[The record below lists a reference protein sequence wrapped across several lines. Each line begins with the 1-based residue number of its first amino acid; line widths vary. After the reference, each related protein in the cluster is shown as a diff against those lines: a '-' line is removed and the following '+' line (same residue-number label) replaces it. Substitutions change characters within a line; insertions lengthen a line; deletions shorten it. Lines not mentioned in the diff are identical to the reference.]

1 MEYTPIKPDEYFII
15 QIPTPSPPEWRRQRA
30 SFMFPPFSLLFFHT
44 CIYVFLFFVVVLFR
58 LFFCMHRQE
67 RSTLKSLVQVPL
79 RASVTGLFRLLLLRC
94 FLFCQ
99 NASLQ
104 VNSDLK
110 TSSPWGRLQHSLL
123 SSFKHNLFHSLLSGP
138 IPPPPPPTLLFPAP
152 PPAPSSVWFCSL
164 PARLLLLPEPSSLR
178 ETLVHGPPH
187 LPSALPFN

>member
-30 SFMFPPFSLLFFHT
+30 SFMFPLFLSCFFIHAYMCFCFSLLFCFVYFFA
-44 CIYVFLFFVVVLFR
+44 CIDKNAHL
-58 LFFCMHRQE
+58 
-67 RSTLKSLVQVPL
+67 LKSLVQVPL

-152 PPAPSSVWFCSL
+152 PRSLQCVVLFPASQAPVAAWAQLVKGNTGAWSSSPSLCTAF
-164 PARLLLLPEPSSLR
+164 
-178 ETLVHGPPH
+178 
-187 LPSALPFN
+187 

>member
-1 MEYTPIKPDEYFII
+1 MNILSYK
-15 QIPTPSPPEWRRQRA
+15 SPPPVLQSDVA
-30 SFMFPPFSLLFFHT
+30 SVPPLCSPLFLSFFHT

-67 RSTLKSLVQVPL
+67 RSPLKSLVQVPL

-138 IPPPPPPTLLFPAP
+138 IPPPPPTLLFPAP
-152 PPAPSSVWFCSL
+152 PRSLQCVVLFPASQAPV
-164 PARLLLLPEPSSLR
+164 A
-178 ETLVHGPPH
+178 
-187 LPSALPFN
+187 A

>member
-1 MEYTPIKPDEYFII
+1 
-15 QIPTPSPPEWRRQRA
+15 
-30 SFMFPPFSLLFFHT
+30 MFPPFFSVIFSYMHICVCFSLLFCFG
-44 CIYVFLFFVVVLFR
+44 VF
-58 LFFCMHRQE
+58 CTHRQE
-67 RSTLKSLVQVPL
+67 RLPLKSLVQVPL

-138 IPPPPPPTLLFPAP
+138 SPPPPTLLFPA

-178 ETLVHGPPH
+178 ETLVHGPPR

>member
-67 RSTLKSLVQVPL
+67 RSPLKSLVQVPL

-152 PPAPSSVWFCSL
+152 PRSLQCVVLFPASQAPVAAWAQLVKGNTGAWSSSPSLCTAF
-164 PARLLLLPEPSSLR
+164 
-178 ETLVHGPPH
+178 
-187 LPSALPFN
+187 